1 MNSKWGALAIASAGL
16 LLVSLDSALNIAFPA
31 ISRYFGVSV
40 ATIQWLVISYVLTN
54 ASLLLG
60 CGRMADMVGHKR
72 VFVAGLVVS
81 TLALA
86 LCGLAPSYPLLLTFR
101 VVQGVGAAMVFASAP
116 AIVTVS
122 FEAGEAGRALGL
134 LNMTGYVGSTSGPIV
149 GGWLVERF
157 GWRAVYLFR
166 VPLAIA
172 AALAAAPLLVPAAVR
187 RRGDRF
193 DLIGMATLA
202 AGVVALLLA
211 VNRGRA
217 AGWLAWSVLALWAA
231 SALGFAAFVAA
242 ERRVAHPIIDW
253 RLFTPAVSLANA
265 ANLLAN
271 LAMFAVWL
279 LVPYYIVNVL
289 SYPAA
294 SGGTLLA
301 PCPLGM
307 ALAAPLSGLLSDRF
321 GTRRL
326 QLPGLLIEA
335 GGLFLATRLGT
346 QSSYAAVAAAL
357 VLIGLGLGTFTV
369 ANMNFV
375 MVAIPRA
382 QQGVAGGAVMMMR
395 TLGIVMGVTTAAEVF
410 SVRRAAHHS
419 QLLAGAHLGAG
430 ALERLSFIGGFHDA
444 FAVSTAVCLIA
455 ALLVALPAR
464 ARSALT
470 AAQAAAADAASAG
483 D

>member
-1 MNSKWGALAIASAGL
+1 VNKWGALAIASAGL

-31 ISRYFGVSV
+31 ISAYFSVRV
-40 ATIQWLVISYVLTN
+40 ATIQWLVICYVLTN

-60 CGRMADMVGHKR
+60 CGRMADMLGYKR
-72 VFVAGLVVS
+72 VFVAGLLVS

-86 LCGLAPSYPLLLTFR
+86 LCGLAPSYGLLLTFR
-101 VVQGVGAAMVFASAP
+101 VLQGVGAAMVFASAP

-122 FEAGEAGRALGL
+122 FGPGEVGRALGL
-134 LNMTGYVGSTSGPIV
+134 LNMTGFAGSTSGPII
-149 GGWLVERF
+149 GGWLVDRF

-166 VPLAIA
+166 VPLAILTA
-172 AALAAAPLLVPAAVR
+172 IVAAPLLVQAVAR
-187 RRGDRF
+187 KRGQRF
-193 DLIGMATLA
+193 DLVGMATLA
-202 AGVVALLLA
+202 AGVVCLLLA
-211 VNRGRA
+211 VSRGRE
-217 AGWLAWSVLALWAA
+217 AGWLSGYVIMLWAA
-231 SALGFAAFVAA
+231 TVLSFAAFVGA
-242 ERRVAHPIIDW
+242 ERRVAHPVVDW

-289 SYPAA
+289 RYPAT

-307 ALAAPLSGLLSDRF
+307 ALAAPLSGLLSDRL

-335 GGLFLATRLGT
+335 AGLFFASRLGAH
-346 QSSYAAVAAAL
+346 SPYVAVAAAL
-357 VLIGLGLGTFTV
+357 IMIGLGIGTFTV

-375 MVAIPRA
+375 MAAIPRA

-410 SVRRAAHHS
+410 SVRRAAHHLR
-419 QLLAGAHLGAG
+419 LLASGHLSRA
-430 ALERLSFIGGFHDA
+430 ALDQMSFVGGFRDA
-444 FAVSTAVCLIA
+444 FAVSTAVCLLA
-455 ALLVALPAR
+455 ALLIAIPARSRVALSDEQPSAATGAAPA
-464 ARSALT
+464 S
-470 AAQAAAADAASAG
+470 D
-483 D
+483 

>member
-1 MNSKWGALAIASAGL
+1 MNKWGALEIASAGL

-31 ISRYFGVSV
+31 ISTYFGVTV
-40 ATIQWLVISYVLTN
+40 ATIQWLVICYVLTN

-60 CGRMADMVGHKR
+60 CGRMADMLGYKR

-86 LCGLAPSYPLLLTFR
+86 LCGLAPSYGLLLTFR
-101 VVQGVGAAMVFASAP
+101 VLQGVGAAMVFASAP
-116 AIVTVS
+116 AIVTIS
-122 FEAGEAGRALGL
+122 FGPGEAGRALGL
-134 LNMTGYVGSTSGPIV
+134 LNMTGFVGSTSGPII
-149 GGWLVERF
+149 GGLLVDRF

-166 VPLAIA
+166 VPLAILTA
-172 AALAAAPLLVPAAVR
+172 MVAAPLLVQAAAG
-187 RRGDRF
+187 RRGQRF
-193 DLIGMATLA
+193 DLAGMTTLA
-202 AGVVALLLA
+202 AGVVSMLLA
-211 VNRGRA
+211 VNRGRE
-217 AGWLAWSVLALWAA
+217 AGWLSGYVLALWAA
-231 SALGFAAFVAA
+231 AALGFAAFVAI
-242 ERRVAHPIIDW
+242 ERRVAHAIVDW

-265 ANLLAN
+265 SNLLAN

-289 SYPAA
+289 RYPAT

-321 GTRRL
+321 GTRHL

-335 GGLFLATRLGT
+335 AGLFFASRLGAH
-346 QSSYAAVAAAL
+346 SPYIAVATAL
-357 VLIGLGLGTFTV
+357 ILIGLGLGTFAV
-369 ANMNFV
+369 ANMNYV
-375 MVAIPRA
+375 MAAIPRA

-410 SVRRAAHHS
+410 SVRRAAHHLE
-419 QLLAGAHLGAG
+419 LLTSGHFSGATLD
-430 ALERLSFIGGFHDA
+430 RLSFIGGFRDA
-444 FAVSTAVCLIA
+444 FTVSTVVCLLA
-455 ALLVALPAR
+455 ALLIAIPAR
-464 ARSALT
+464 SRARLKEEQPSPAGSAT
-470 AAQAAAADAASAG
+470 AG